1 MMKVA
6 FTFDDGPH
14 PDTTQRL
21 LKEMKERG
29 VKATFFLLGE
39 KIEQYPGLAKE
50 IAENGHQ
57 IGNHS
62 YSHLGYAPEKE
73 EAFLEEIR
81 RTNRIIEEFVGKP
94 CAFCRP
100 PYGSWDDAVAKKCEL
115 APVFWDVE
123 TRDWEI
129 KDKEQIIRE
138 VEGRVKDGDVVL
150 FHDAYETTV
159 DAAVYLMDVLK
170 EKGFS
175 FVTVE
180 ELWKDNP
187 KTEK

>member
-39 KIEQYPGLAKE
+39 KIEQYPGLTKE

-115 APVFWDVE
+115 TPVFWDVE

-129 KDKEQIIRE
+129 KDKEQSFL
-138 VEGRVKDGDVVL
+138 VL
-150 FHDAYETTV
+150 LDMHKKQFKEDSSVGIYESKYNKLIMESSLS
-159 DAAVYLMDVLK
+159 D
-170 EKGFS
+170 FS
-175 FVTVE
+175 QRG
-180 ELWKDNP
+180 NS
-187 KTEK
+187 